1 VKRVFPIART
11 IVLICASFLLRPP
24 IVALVVLLLE
34 LAFRLQPVVQVAA
47 VNSATLDVDLKGSM
61 TDFGRGWPV
70 LYPFFRDI
78 RLNSSGTSD

>member
-1 VKRVFPIART
+1 MRVISSSA
-11 IVLICASFLLRPP
+11 P

-61 TDFGRGWPV
+61 TDFGRVG
-70 LYPFFRDI
+70 PFFTP
-78 RLNSSGTSD
+78 SSGTSD